1 MPTLAIVTGTTGW
14 YLAVIM
20 GFTALPWPVYG
31 WVAAALA
38 LVVAMTVLGLGYLLP
53 TNLRVCLELARDNPD
68 HARMAALT
76 NRYFLAVAA
85 QGVMQVLTIVI
96 MARFATGI

>member
-1 MPTLAIVTGTTGW
+1 
-14 YLAVIM
+14 M
-20 GFTALPWPVYG
+20 GFTALAWPRYG

-38 LVVAMTVLGLGYLLP
+38 LVVAMTILVLGYLLP

-68 HARMAALT
+68 HARIARLT

-85 QGVMQVLTIVI
+85 QGVMQVATIVI

>member
-1 MPTLAIVTGTTGW
+1 
-14 YLAVIM
+14 
-20 GFTALPWPVYG
+20 
-31 WVAAALA
+31 
-38 LVVAMTVLGLGYLLP
+38 VVAMTVLGLGYLLP

-68 HARMAALT
+68 HARMASLT

-85 QGVMQVLTIVI
+85 QGVMQVATIVI